1 MLRQSSGRFVWLLF
15 AAALAVG
22 CASVSSDQPEEEV
35 RQRAQARWN
44 ALMEG
49 DWAQAYRYMAPS
61 YRALVEQKRYA
72 NQFGG
77 GAAWLAAEP
86 VKVACAEDRCT
97 VEMKVTFRP
106 VIGARTSAPATTHFD
121 ETWIREDGQWWMFQK
136 P

>member
-1 MLRQSSGRFVWLLF
+1 MLRKSSSRFAWLFL
-15 AAALAVG
+15 AAAFLAG
-22 CASVSSDQPEEEV
+22 CAAIAPAKPEDVV

-49 DWAQAYRYMAPS
+49 DWAQAYRYMSPS

-97 VEMKVTFRP
+97 VEMKVTIRP
-106 VIGARTSAPATTHFD
+106 LLGARAGDPATTYFD
-121 ETWIREDGQWWMFQK
+121 ETWIREEGQWWMYQR